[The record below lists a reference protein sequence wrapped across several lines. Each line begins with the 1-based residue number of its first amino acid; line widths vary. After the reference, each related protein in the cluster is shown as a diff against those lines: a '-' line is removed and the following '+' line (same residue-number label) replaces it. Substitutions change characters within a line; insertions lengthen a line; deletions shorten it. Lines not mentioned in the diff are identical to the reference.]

1 MNEDFFPEVSSAAGK
16 RAPVLTPKRRE
27 IIGYLRTNGTISLA
41 EAAQLVGGDIYH
53 NQRKHTGALLAGMI
67 EAGLIVRV
75 KRSTYQLAP

>member
-1 MNEDFFPEVSSAAGK
+1 MSDLFPEVVGAAK
-16 RAPVLTPKRRE
+16 KTAPVLTPKRRE
-27 IIGYLRTNGTISLA
+27 IIAYLRTHGSITLG
-41 EAAQLVGGDIYH
+41 EAAQLVGGDIYY